1 MFVFKIK
8 SFDDWHFGASYTEFI
23 LDCFV
28 ESVLYDDTC
37 FDFIVDC
44 GEGHEENKAI
54 ALDVKMTLEE
64 RTGDAYKLSFDNDT
78 KCFVIEKR

>member
-8 SFDDWHFGASYTEFI
+8 SIEDWNYGASYTESV

-28 ESVLYDDTC
+28 ESVMYSDTC

-44 GEGHEENKAI
+44 GGDHDNDCVI
-54 ALDVKMTLEE
+54 AADLLMTVEE
-64 RTGDAYKLSFDNDT
+64 RTGDEYKLVFETST